1 MAFVAGSERVVMRAL
16 RPPARSAGACPLGHD
31 RAMDSWRGFGHAGGV
46 SPGFRRAGFSCLLD
60 VGLRTVS
67 PARSREHAVAGAAI
81 AERLPG
87 FLGAGAG
94 RLFWRQA
101 SGQLNPSPR
110 QGNNP
115 YAEPRQLR
123 IRAPCCSPTRRS
135 APPMWS
141 PRGKPLPAHNAAS
154 NAYAGNSVSESPTA
168 LATQTWVPSEAMASA
183 KLN

>member
-1 MAFVAGSERVVMRAL
+1 MVGDPGSRVAFVAGSERVVMRAL

-87 FLGAGAG
+87 FLGA
-94 RLFWRQA
+94 
-101 SGQLNPSPR
+101 
-110 QGNNP
+110 
-115 YAEPRQLR
+115 
-123 IRAPCCSPTRRS
+123 
-135 APPMWS
+135 
-141 PRGKPLPAHNAAS
+141 
-154 NAYAGNSVSESPTA
+154 
-168 LATQTWVPSEAMASA
+168 
-183 KLN
+183 